1 MSDYITEFLDAKAVE
16 EGAALN
22 TLQAYRNDISQFV
35 AAISPVAVTEV
46 KTEDIEKY
54 LKKEKIE
61 KSVSNL
67 KANDRVKQ
75 KILDESKKSSPFSD
89 SERS

>member
-46 KTEDIEKY
+46 KTEDIEKF
-54 LKKEKIE
+54 KRRRQ
-61 KSVSNL
+61 S
-67 KANDRVKQ
+67 A
-75 KILDESKKSSPFSD
+75 
-89 SERS
+89 